1 MSSKLDTKGTS
12 DNMDRENYIALKIHQ
27 DVDLRRG
34 SGRTLI
40 CGGSRQ
46 FILFASISTFKL
58 KSVYFFSDRILG
70 GSQKQ

>member
-1 MSSKLDTKGTS
+1 MNSKLHTKGTS
-12 DNMDRENYIALKIHQ
+12 DNIDRGNYIALKIYQ

-46 FILFASISTFKL
+46 FILFAFISSFKL
-58 KSVYFFSDRILG
+58 KSVCFAERILG

>member
-1 MSSKLDTKGTS
+1 MNSKLHTKGTS
-12 DNMDRENYIALKIHQ
+12 DNIDRGNYIALKIYQ

-40 CGGSRQ
+40 CGVSRQ
-46 FILFASISTFKL
+46 LILFASISTFKL
-58 KSVYFFSDRILG
+58 KSVCFVAERILG